1 MAGKRLALG
10 VLVVALTAAVS
21 GGLSSS
27 SGQSSQVEVGAVYG
41 GPRDGDQAWLRLG
54 SSRRL
59 IAAIELP
66 WTISRQRCS
75 NRKGYFNYMYA
86 GSEYGQPIFVGAKG
100 AFSKTVTDAFREK
113 GSRISETQLVTGTV
127 TDERVSGTIRG
138 KVKIVQPNGAVV
150 RCTFGPHRWI
160 LFN

>member
-10 VLVVALTAAVS
+10 VLAVSLTLVVA

-27 SGQSSQVEVGAVYG
+27 SGQSSQVEAGSVYG
-41 GPRDGDQAWLRLG
+41 GPRAGDQAWLRLG

-59 IAAIELP
+59 IAALELP
-66 WTISRQRCS
+66 WTISRERCS

-86 GSEYGQPIFVGAKG
+86 GSEYGQPIFVGASG
-100 AFSKTVTDAFREK
+100 AFSKTVTDSFREG
-113 GSRISETQLVTGTV
+113 GSRIEETQVVKGTV

-138 KVKIVQPNGAVV
+138 KVRIVPSNGAVV